1 MWNNHKIYFWWA
13 SGIRLTPIN
22 IYINDLEVNIKSLQI
37 KFVNDRK
44 TGRAAS
50 IDEDTAFIQSDVNHL
65 TNYFNISRGRMK
77 FISVLP
83 ARGGASFR
91 RQAGL

>member
-1 MWNNHKIYFWWA
+1 MTDLKKQLSMWNNHKIYFRWA

-44 TGRAAS
+44 TTER
-50 IDEDTAFIQSDVNHL
+50 
-65 TNYFNISRGRMK
+65 R
-77 FISVLP
+77 VLM
-83 ARGGASFR
+83 RTQHSYR
-91 RQAGL
+91 VI

>member
-1 MWNNHKIYFWWA
+1 MYFWGA

-22 IYINDLEVNIKSLQI
+22 IYINDLEVNIKSLQL

-44 TGRAAS
+44 TGRVAS
-50 IDEDTAFIQSDVNHL
+50 IDEDTAFIQSDLNHL

-77 FISVLP
+77 FISLVS
-83 ARGGASFR
+83 ASSCSSFC
-91 RQAGL
+91 RQPRL